1 MKALKISLILLFV
14 STLSVLAQGLQ
25 PAPMD
30 TAIRYG
36 KLSNGLTYYI
46 RHNEQPKQR
55 AEFYIAQNVGAMLE
69 EDSQNGLAHF
79 LEHMCFNG
87 TKNYPGKNFLNG
99 FEKMGVKFGDNIN
112 AYTSLDETVYNL
124 SDVPTNRESIIDSS
138 LLILHDWSN
147 FVSLEDAEIDQERG
161 VIREEWRQGRTA
173 ARRMMQERNKVI
185 FGGSKYAIRDV
196 IGDTAVI
203 NNFKYNDLRSYY
215 KQWYRP
221 DLQAILVVGDINVD
235 QIEAKI
241 KQLFSDIPAPVN
253 PSVRT
258 YYTIPDNDQPIVG
271 VFTDPELT
279 STQILMF
286 WKKQGLPDE
295 VRKSIQGFGL
305 SQINQLISQM
315 TNERLSN
322 ICQEPNSPFSS
333 AGAEVSDLVRTMD
346 AYLFVC
352 SPVMG
357 KEKEA
362 RERILKEAEIIR
374 RFGFTESEL
383 ERAKTE
389 LLSFYEKAEKE
400 RNQQKN
406 NKLVEELVRNFT
418 VAEPCSG
425 ISWENDMVKQIL
437 PSINLQIV
445 NQIATSYMPDKNFV
459 FTISGPEKAGLV
471 YPTNDQLLQEIA
483 AAKAAKLEA
492 FKDSVSN
499 DPLIQKMPKPGK
511 VKKEIEN
518 KEQGTIEWTL
528 SNRIKVILK
537 PTKFKDDEIK
547 MSAWSYGGLS
557 LVPQSDL
564 ISGTLATDVINQ
576 SGLGTF
582 NLTDL
587 GKKLSGK
594 IASVSPSI
602 GNYDEA
608 LSGSS
613 SVKDQETMLQLA
625 YLYFTATRKDENAYE
640 LYMKQVNTYLENAAG
655 NPQKAYAD
663 SMSLITYGYNP
674 RIVILNTQ
682 TIKNTDL
689 NAIQRIYKER
699 FANPA
704 DFTFTFVGNI
714 DVATFKPLVEKYL
727 GGLKTTN
734 KLETWKDNNIRV
746 QKGLIRKDIVK
757 PLKVS
762 KTTNN
767 IRYSAPMP
775 FNMTNVVCMEAIA
788 SILDLRYTA
797 TIREKEGATYGV
809 GLRGSVLNTP
819 IDLATLVIRFDT
831 DPKLVDKMLG
841 IIHSEIDTLALF
853 GPKPEDLNKVKLNM
867 LKQYKE
873 DVEDNNYWLNALNRY
888 YKDKLNYA
896 ADYEKAVQSLS
907 IESIR
912 STTKELLKPNNRL
925 ELLLQPQN

>member
-1 MKALKISLILLFV
+1 MKSLKISVLLLFV
-14 STLSVLAQGLQ
+14 GTISVLAQGLQ

-55 AEFYIAQNVGAMLE
+55 AEFFIAQNVGAILE

-99 FEKMGVKFGDNIN
+99 FESRGVKFGDNIN

-124 SDVPTNRESIIDSS
+124 SEVPTSSEGLIDSS

-147 FVSLEDAEIDQERG
+147 FVSLENDEVDQERG
-161 VIREEWRQGRTA
+161 VIREEWRQGRNA
-173 ARRMMQERNKVI
+173 ARRVMQARNKVMLA
-185 FGGSKYAIRDV
+185 GSQYAIRDV

-203 NNFKYNDLRSYY
+203 NNFKYDVLRAYY
-215 KQWYRP
+215 KKWYRP
-221 DLQAILVVGDINVD
+221 DLQAILVVGDVNVN

-241 KQLFSDIPAPVN
+241 KKLFSDIPAPVN
-253 PSVRT
+253 PAVRT
-258 YYTIPDNDQPIVG
+258 YYTIPDNDKPIVG

-279 STQILMF
+279 STLIMMF
-286 WKKQGLPDE
+286 WKKAALPDE
-295 VRKSIQGFGL
+295 VRKSIQGYGL
-305 SQINQLISQM
+305 SRVNSLISAM
-315 TNERLSN
+315 ANERLSN
-322 ICQEPNSPFSS
+322 IAQEPGSPFGN
-333 AGAEVSDLVRTMD
+333 AGAAVTDLVRTTD
-346 AYLFVC
+346 AFLFQC
-352 SPVMG
+352 SPVLG

-362 RERILKEAEIIR
+362 RERLLKEAEIIR
-374 RFGFTESEL
+374 RSGFTESEL
-383 ERAKTE
+383 ERAKTDQ
-389 LLSFYEKAEKE
+389 LSYFEKADKE

-406 NKLVEELVRNFT
+406 NALVQEYVRNFT
-418 VAEPCSG
+418 SAEPCPG
-425 ISWENDMVKQIL
+425 ISWENDMVKQIM
-437 PSINLQIV
+437 PSISLEIV
-445 NQIATSYMPDKNFV
+445 NKIASSYMTDKNFI
-459 FTISGPEKAGLV
+459 FTISGPEKAGLI
-471 YPTNDQLLQEIA
+471 YPSNDDLLQEIA
-483 AAKAAKLEA
+483 ASKAATYDA

-499 DPLIQKMPKPGK
+499 DPLIPIMPTPGK
-511 VKKEIEN
+511 VTKSVEN
-518 KEQGTIEWTL
+518 KALGTIEWTL

-547 MSAWSYGGLS
+547 MSAWSNGGLS
-557 LVPQSDL
+557 LVPQADL
-564 ISGTLATDVINQ
+564 MSATLTTDVINQ

-587 GKKLSGK
+587 GKKLTGK

-602 GNYDEA
+602 GNYDES
-608 LSGSS
+608 LNGSS

-625 YLYFTATRKDENAYE
+625 YLYFTAPRKDENAYE
-640 LYMKQVNTYLENAAG
+640 LYMKQVNTYLENASA
-655 NPQKAYAD
+655 NPQKAYSD
-663 SMSLITYGYNP
+663 SLNLILYGYNP
-674 RIVILNTQ
+674 RIQVLNLETIKKVDLNT
-682 TIKNTDL
+682 
-689 NAIQRIYKER
+689 IQRIYKER

-714 DVATFKPLVEKYL
+714 DVATFKPLIEKYL
-727 GGLKTTN
+727 GGLKTTS
-734 KLETWKDNNIRV
+734 KFEKWKDNGLRI
-746 QKGLIRKDIVK
+746 QKGQIRKDIVK

-767 IRYSAPMP
+767 IRFTAAMP
-775 FNMTNVVCMEAIA
+775 FNLNNIVKMEAVA

-819 IDLATLVIRFDT
+819 IKLATLAIRFDT

-841 IIHSEIDTLALF
+841 IIHSEIDTLALN
-853 GPKPEDLNKVKLNM
+853 GPKAEDLNKVKLNM
-867 LKQYKE
+867 IKQYKE
-873 DVEDNNYWLNALNRY
+873 DVEDNSFWTYSLNRY

-896 ADYEKAVQSLS
+896 ADYEKAVESLS
-907 IESIR
+907 IESIKA
-912 STTKELLKPNNRL
+912 TVKELLKPNNRI
-925 ELLLQPQN
+925 EVLLQPQK

>member
-1 MKALKISLILLFV
+1 MKSLKISVFLLFAC
-14 STLSVLAQGLQ
+14 TLSVLAQGLQ

-55 AEFYIAQNVGAMLE
+55 AEFFIAQNVGAILE
-69 EDSQNGLAHF
+69 DDSQNGLAHF

-112 AYTSLDETVYNL
+112 AYTSIDETVYNL
-124 SDVPTNRESIIDSS
+124 SEVPTNREGIIDSS
-138 LLILHDWSN
+138 LLILHDWSS
-147 FVSLEDAEIDQERG
+147 FVSLENSEIDQERG
-161 VIREEWRQGRTA
+161 VIREEWRQGRNA
-173 ARRMMQERNKVI
+173 QRRVMQARNKVM
-185 FGGSKYAIRDV
+185 FEGSKYAIRDV
-196 IGDTAVI
+196 IGDTAII
-203 NNFKYNDLRSYY
+203 NNFKYDELRSYY
-215 KQWYRP
+215 KKWYRP
-221 DLQAILVVGDINVD
+221 DLQAILVVGDVNVD

-241 KQLFSDIPAPVN
+241 KKMFSDIPAPVN
-253 PSVRT
+253 PAVRT
-258 YYTIPDNDQPIVG
+258 YFNVLDNEKPIVG

-286 WKKQGLPDE
+286 WKKQAFPDE
-295 VRKSIQGFGL
+295 VRKSIQGFGVG
-305 SQINQLISQM
+305 QINSLISLM

-322 ICQEPNSPFSS
+322 ICQEPGSPFSS
-333 AGAEVSDLVRTMD
+333 AGSELTDFVRTMD
-346 AYLFVC
+346 AYIFVC
-352 SPVMG
+352 SPVLG

-362 RERILKEAEIIR
+362 RERILKESEIIR

-389 LLSFYEKAEKE
+389 ILSHYEKAEKE

-406 NKLVEELVRNFT
+406 NKLVLEYVRNFT
-418 VAEPCSG
+418 VAEPCAG
-425 ISWENDMVKQIL
+425 ISWENEMVKTML
-437 PSINLQIV
+437 PSINLQTV
-445 NQIATSYMPDKNFV
+445 NQIAASYMPDKNFV
-459 FTISGPEKAGLV
+459 FTITGPEKAGV
-471 YPTNDQLLQEIA
+471 TYPTNDELLQEIA

-499 DPLIQKMPKPGK
+499 DPLIQKLPKPGK
-511 VKKEIEN
+511 VKKTVEN

-547 MSAWSYGGLS
+547 MNAWSNGGMS
-557 LVPQSDL
+557 LVPEKDL
-564 ISGTLATDVINQ
+564 ISAFLTTDVINQ
-576 SGLGTF
+576 SGIGTF

-587 GKKLSGK
+587 SKKLSGK
-594 IASVSPSI
+594 IASVSPVI
-602 GNYDEA
+602 GNYDES

-625 YLYFTATRKDENAYE
+625 YLYFTAPRRDENAYE
-640 LYMKQVNTYLENAAG
+640 LYMKQVGTYLENAAE
-655 NPQKAYAD
+655 NPQKAYSD
-663 SMSLITYGYNP
+663 SMSLITYANNP
-674 RIVILNTQ
+674 RIVILNKE
-682 TIKNTDL
+682 TIKNADL
-689 NAIQRIYKER
+689 NAIQRIYGER

-714 DVATFKPLVEKYL
+714 DVATFKPLVELYL

-734 KLETWKDNNIRV
+734 KMEAWKDNDIRL

-775 FNMTNVVCMEAIA
+775 FNMTNVVGMEAVA

-797 TIREKEGATYGV
+797 TIREQEGATYGV

-819 IDLATLVIRFDT
+819 VELATLQIRFDT

-841 IIHSEIDTLALF
+841 IIHSEIDTLALV
-853 GPKPEDLNKVKLNM
+853 GPKSEDLNKVKLNM
-867 LKQYKE
+867 IKQYKE
-873 DVEDNNYWLNALNRY
+873 DVEDNGFWLNALNRY

-912 STTKELLKPNNRL
+912 STVKELLKPNNRL
-925 ELLLQPQN
+925 ELLLQPQK

>member
-1 MKALKISLILLFV
+1 MKSFKISVFLLFACTM
-14 STLSVLAQGLQ
+14 SLLAQGFQ

-55 AEFYIAQNVGAMLE
+55 AEFFIAQNVGAILE

-124 SDVPTNRESIIDSS
+124 SEVPTNREGIIDSS
-138 LLILHDWSN
+138 LLILHDWSS
-147 FVSLEDAEIDQERG
+147 FVSLEDNEIDQERG
-161 VIREEWRQGRTA
+161 VIREEWRQGRNA
-173 ARRMMQERNKVI
+173 SRRIMQARNKVM
-185 FGGSKYAIRDV
+185 FAGSQYAIRDV

-203 NNFKYNDLRSYY
+203 NNFKYETLRSYY
-215 KQWYRP
+215 KKWYRP
-221 DLQAILVVGDINVD
+221 DLQAILVVGDVNVD

-241 KQLFSDIPAPVN
+241 KKLFSDIPAPVS
-253 PSVRT
+253 PAVRT
-258 YYTIPDNDQPIVG
+258 YYTVPDNEKPIVG
-271 VFTDPELT
+271 VFTDPEMT

-286 WKKQGLPDE
+286 WKKAALPDE

-305 SQINQLISQM
+305 GRINNLISQM
-315 TNERLSN
+315 ASERLSN
-322 ICQEPNSPFSS
+322 ICQEPGSPFGS
-333 AGAEVSDLVRTMD
+333 AGAEVSDLVRTTD
-346 AYLFVC
+346 AFLFVC
-352 SPVMG
+352 SPVLG

-362 RERILKEAEIIR
+362 RERLLKESEIIR
-374 RFGFTESEL
+374 RYGFTESEL
-383 ERAKTE
+383 DRAKTD

-406 NKLVEELVRNFT
+406 NKLVQEYVRNFT
-418 VAEPCSG
+418 VAEPCTG
-425 ISWENDMVKQIL
+425 ISWENEMVKNML
-437 PSINLQIV
+437 PSISLQVV
-445 NQIATSYMPDKNFV
+445 NQIAASYMTDKNFV
-459 FTISGPEKAGLV
+459 FTISGPEKAGLT
-471 YPTNDQLLQEIA
+471 YPTNDELLQEIA
-483 AAKAAKLEA
+483 AAKTAKYDA
-492 FKDSVSN
+492 FKDSVST
-499 DPLIQKMPKPGK
+499 DPLIPIMPKPGK
-511 VKKEIEN
+511 VKKTVEN
-518 KEQGTIEWTL
+518 KVQGTIEWTL

-547 MSAWSYGGLS
+547 MSAWSYGGMS
-557 LVPQSDL
+557 LVPQEDL
-564 ISGTLATDVINQ
+564 LSATLTTDVINQ

-587 GKKLSGK
+587 GKKLNGK
-594 IASVSPSI
+594 IATVLPVI
-602 GNYDEA
+602 GNYDET
-608 LSGSS
+608 LNGSS

-625 YLYFTATRKDENAYE
+625 YLYFTAPRKDENAFD

-655 NPQKAYAD
+655 NPQKAYSD

-674 RIVILNTQ
+674 RVQILNLE
-682 TIKNTDL
+682 TIKKVDL

-704 DFTFTFVGNI
+704 DFTFTFIGNI

-734 KLETWKDNNIRV
+734 KFETWKDNNIRIP
-746 QKGLIRKDIVK
+746 KGQIRKDIVK

-767 IRYSAPMP
+767 IRYTATMP
-775 FNMTNVVCMEAIA
+775 FNLTNVVRMEAVA

-797 TIREKEGATYGV
+797 TLREKEGATYGV
-809 GLRGSVLNTP
+809 SLRGSVLNTP
-819 IDLATLVIRFDT
+819 IELASLAIRFDT
-831 DPKLVDKMLG
+831 DPKLVEKMLG
-841 IIHSEIDTLALF
+841 IIHSEIDTLALN

-873 DVEDNNYWLNALNRY
+873 DLEDNSYWLYALNRY

-896 ADYEKAVQSLS
+896 ADYEKAVESLS
-907 IESIR
+907 IENIS
-912 STTKELLKPNNRL
+912 STVKELLKQNNRL
-925 ELLLQPQN
+925 EILLQPQN